1 MQKVPKTATC
11 ETMPMH
17 WIVPRKSSFLQ
28 HPQPVLLSISDVEDQ
43 GQLELHGQEDLL
55 LECFL
60 LLLLRNIV
68 PPGVVEASLTKS
80 YQLWPQSLDCPLQL
94 VLRGGVPLVGFVRVA
109 A

>member
-1 MQKVPKTATC
+1 
-11 ETMPMH
+11 MH
-17 WIVPRKSSFLQ
+17 RIFPRKSSFLQ

-55 LECFL
+55 LESFL